1 MLRCTRCNFFVKLF
15 GSIISLGDRRRL
27 LLTDTVFTIPLDG
40 IQAAGVT
47 EGVGYSDP
55 VGLQQQPGDDG
66 DEDEEAGMMLPG
78 AVPPHYTLQV
88 AQE

>member
-1 MLRCTRCNFFVKLF
+1 MNVVSTAIV
-15 GSIISLGDRRRL
+15 
-27 LLTDTVFTIPLDG
+27 G

-55 VGLQQQPGDDG
+55 VGLQQPGSND

-78 AVPPHYTLQV
+78 AVPPHYTLQL
-88 AQE
+88 AQA